1 MHKKPRGWAYRL
13 YRRYLRHSWHGES
26 AFQCTVPGR
35 GGWIGPGVFYG
46 GPEAAFYGGQTED
59 CDGTDAGRASYTH
72 VERSSANR
80 MRANMEFP
88 GENRG
93 GVTFWLPFH
102 FPLTCI
108 GSRTVL
114 SH

>member
-1 MHKKPRGWAYRL
+1 MRFSSRGRSL
-13 YRRYLRHSWHGES
+13 
-26 AFQCTVPGR
+26 FPGQDTAAR
-35 GGWIGPGVFYG
+35 SS
-46 GPEAAFYGGQTED
+46 AFYGGQTED